1 MRVQPGPGG
10 ESTRKHCPRTPDKFV
25 TVAHATEEGGASS
38 AQCGSKEKPPGGHDK
53 SRPPDSDKGASP
65 GVQTLH
71 TRKSQRWAN
80 FSGGCCGS
88 PLSCGFFPTSNWT
101 QPLLTS
107 QRDVLSPLGTGE
119 VMARPLLAPQEEL
132 I

>member
-53 SRPPDSDKGASP
+53 SRP
-65 GVQTLH
+65 QTL
-71 TRKSQRWAN
+71 TRVLLQACRPFIPGRAK
-80 FSGGCCGS
+80 GG
-88 PLSCGFFPTSNWT
+88 
-101 QPLLTS
+101 LTS
-107 QRDVLSPLGTGE
+107 QEAAVE
-119 VMARPLLAPQEEL
+119 AP
-132 I
+132 